1 MNRGQFCYNRR
12 MKLLFH
18 GGVGEVTGSR
28 HLLEA
33 AGRRV
38 LLDCGLF
45 QGHRQEA
52 ISKNRDLPFDPR
64 ALDGVIL
71 SHAHIDHSGGLPIL
85 AKKGLKAPIFT
96 TPATADLLG
105 IMLMDSARLQEEDA
119 KYFNKLHE
127 EGGETIEPLYGEAD
141 AQKALSLLSPRPYA
155 QEFECAPGLKAR
167 LLDAGHV
174 LGSAMI
180 AVDVPMGAHRRRVLF
195 TGDLGRRE
203 SLLMTPP
210 AVPKAVDYL
219 IVESTYGGR
228 RHEPIKDAKA
238 KLGEIV
244 NRVAAEK
251 GRLLIPSFALE
262 RTQEILFLLRR
273 LRLEGAVPPVPLF
286 LDSPMGAE
294 ITDIFQKRPD
304 YFRPPL
310 DHDPD
315 PFGLDE
321 LRVLRTPGESKSLN
335 EKEGPF
341 IVISSSG
348 MCEGGRILHHLRS
361 SLDRDDATIL
371 LVGYQAEGTLG
382 RRLFDGA
389 KKVKVFGIPRQVWA
403 RVEALQSLSA
413 HADGDDLTGFIKSL
427 DPRPRRVF
435 LVHGGHENREA
446 LAARLKAEGIDRV
459 SLPDY
464 GDSFEL
470 D

>member
-1 MNRGQFCYNRR
+1 V
-12 MKLLFH
+12 KLTFH

-33 AGRRV
+33 GGKRV

-45 QGHRQEA
+45 QGHRREA

-64 ALDGVIL
+64 ALDGVLL

-85 AKKGLKAPIFT
+85 AKKGLRAPIFC

-119 KYFNKLHE
+119 KFFNKIHQDS
-127 EGGETIEPLYGEAD
+127 GETIEPLYGEAD
-141 AQKALSLLSPRPYA
+141 AQAALSKLAAREYER
-155 QEFECAPGLKAR
+155 EFECAPGLKAR

-180 AVDVPMGAHRRRVLF
+180 QVDVPMGAHRRRVLF

-203 SLLMTPP
+203 SLIMTPP
-210 AVPKAVDYL
+210 GVPKAVDYL
-219 IVESTYGGR
+219 IIESTYGGR
-228 RHEPIKDAKA
+228 RHEPIKDAQTR
-238 KLGEIV
+238 LGEIV
-244 NRVAAEK
+244 NRVVEEK

-273 LRLEGAVPPVPLF
+273 LRRANAVPRVPLF

-294 ITDIFQKRPD
+294 ITDIFNKRPE
-304 YFRPPL
+304 YFRPPS
-310 DHDPD
+310 DGDPD
-315 PFGLDE
+315 PFGLEE
-321 LRVLRTPGESKSLN
+321 LRVLRTPGESKTLN
-335 EKEGPF
+335 EKDGPF

-348 MCEGGRILHHLRS
+348 MCEGGRILHHLRN
-361 SLDRDDATIL
+361 SLDRDDTTIL
-371 LVGYQAEGTLG
+371 IVGYQAEGTLG
-382 RRLFDGA
+382 RRLFEGA
-389 KKVKVFGIPRQVWA
+389 KKVKVFGMPHDVWA
-403 RVEALQSLSA
+403 RVEKLQSLSA
-413 HADGDDLTGFIKSL
+413 HADGDDLTWFIKSL

-459 SLPDY
+459 SLPEY
-464 GDSFEL
+464 GESFDL

>member
-1 MNRGQFCYNRR
+1 
-12 MKLLFH
+12 MKLSFH

-33 AGRRV
+33 GGKRV

-45 QGHRQEA
+45 QGHRREA

-64 ALDGVIL
+64 ALDAVLL

-85 AKKGLKAPIFT
+85 AKKGLHAPT
-96 TPATADLLG
+96 HCTPATADLLG

-119 KYFNKLHE
+119 KFFNKLHQDS
-127 EGGETIEPLYGEAD
+127 GETIEPLYGEAD
-141 AQKALSLLSPRPYA
+141 AQKALSLLAAREYGR
-155 QEFECAPGLKAR
+155 EFECAPGLKAR

-174 LGSAMI
+174 LGSAMVQ
-180 AVDVPMGAHRRRVLF
+180 VDVPMGAHRRRVLF

-203 SLLMTPP
+203 SLIMHPP
-210 AVPKAVDYL
+210 GVPKAVDYL
-219 IVESTYGGR
+219 IIESTYGIR
-228 RHEPIKDAKA
+228 RHEPIKDAQA
-238 KLGEIV
+238 RLAEIV

-273 LRLEGAVPPVPLF
+273 LRLAGKVPPMPLF

-294 ITDIFQKRPD
+294 ITDIFHRRPD

-315 PFGLDE
+315 PFGLDDV
-321 LRVLRTPGESKSLN
+321 RVLRTPGESKTLN
-335 EKEGPF
+335 EMAGPF

-361 SLDRDDATIL
+361 SLGRDDATIL

-382 RRLFDGA
+382 RRLFEGA
-389 KKVKVFGIPRQVWA
+389 RKVKVFGLTHEVWA
-403 RVEALQSLSA
+403 RVETLQSLSA
-413 HADGDDLTGFIKSL
+413 HADADDLTWFIKSL
-427 DPRPRRVF
+427 DPRPRRIF
-435 LVHGGHENREA
+435 LVHGGHENREG
-446 LAARLKAEGIDRV
+446 LAARLKDEGYDRV

-464 GDSFEL
+464 GESFEL

>member
-1 MNRGQFCYNRR
+1 V
-12 MKLLFH
+12 KLTFH

-28 HLLEA
+28 HLLEG
-33 AGRRV
+33 AGKRV

-45 QGHRQEA
+45 QGHRHEA

-64 ALDGVIL
+64 ALDGVLL

-85 AKKGLKAPIFT
+85 AKKGLRAPIFC

-119 KYFNKLHE
+119 KFFNKIHQDT
-127 EGGETIEPLYGEAD
+127 GETIEPLYGEAD
-141 AQKALSLLSPRPYA
+141 AQKALSLLAAREY
-155 QEFECAPGLKAR
+155 ERDFECAPGLKAR
-167 LLDAGHV
+167 LHDAGHV
-174 LGSAMI
+174 LGSAMVS
-180 AVDVPMGAHRRRVLF
+180 VDVPMGAHRRRVLF

-203 SLLMTPP
+203 SLIMTPP
-210 AVPKAVDYL
+210 GVPKAVDYL
-219 IVESTYGGR
+219 IIESTYGGR
-228 RHEPIKDAKA
+228 RHEPIKDAQA

-244 NRVAAEK
+244 NRVVEEK

-273 LRLEGAVPPVPLF
+273 LRRANAVPQVPLF

-294 ITDIFQKRPD
+294 ITDIFNKRPE
-304 YFRPPL
+304 YFRPPA
-310 DHDPD
+310 DGDPD
-315 PFGLDE
+315 PFGLEE
-321 LRVLRTPGESKSLN
+321 LRVLRTPGESKTLN
-335 EKEGPF
+335 EKDGPF

-348 MCEGGRILHHLRS
+348 MCEGGRILHHLRN
-361 SLDRDDATIL
+361 SLDRDDTTIL
-371 LVGYQAEGTLG
+371 IVGYQAEGTLG
-382 RRLFDGA
+382 RRLFEGA
-389 KKVKVFGIPRQVWA
+389 KKVKVFGMSHDVWA
-403 RVEALQSLSA
+403 RVEKLQSLSA
-413 HADGDDLTGFIKSL
+413 HADGDDLTWFIKSL

-459 SLPDY
+459 SMPEY
-464 GDSFEL
+464 GESFDL